1 MGGEKAK
8 LLSAAQVVP
17 VLVKSLSD
25 DYNRIW
31 ASAVLG
37 LSERGESVL
46 EVEPNVVPLL
56 IRALEAVAR

>member
-1 MGGEKAK
+1 
-8 LLSAAQVVP
+8 VVP

-25 DYNRIW
+25 DYNRIR

-46 EVEPNVVPLL
+46 EVEPNVVLLL